1 MPVAAW
7 STGSQLVALNYQTG
21 DEPYQVNFGK
31 FNENGRCGYVLKPGY
46 MIHDAVKEPKNNAI
60 RITINAISASH
71 LPKPK
76 GIQTGEIVDPFLLL
90 KVIGPLPEDYQ
101 EHRTQTVGNNGFNP
115 VWNQVGRL
123 YCMSLRLH
131 ACICCRVVVPS

>member
-7 STGSQLVALNYQTG
+7 STGSQLVAMNYQTG

-90 KVIGPLPEDYQ
+90 KVIGPMPEDYQ
-101 EHRTQTVGNNGFNP
+101 EHRTQTVGNNGLNP
-115 VWNQVGRL
+115 VWNQVCTVGI
-123 YCMSLRLH
+123 LH
-131 ACICCRVVVPS
+131 VAAAACICCRVVVPS